1 MICLFN
7 TNKAWG
13 GGEKWHLETARFL
26 HSKRKDVCVV
36 AFPGSELHNRA
47 QKSDI
52 EVFPMTIGN
61 LDFLNP
67 FKINRLKIFFERIKI
82 HTVILNLST
91 DVKCG
96 AISAK
101 KAGVKNIVYRRG
113 TALPVSGSIMNTY
126 IFKKVLT
133 LIVSNSLD
141 IQNKILCN
149 HPYLKNSTKLK
160 IIYNGVKLENYPDV
174 KHELLYKRLVIGNA
188 GRMVDQKKQYFL
200 LELAQRLKEVSV
212 DFEIKIAGD
221 GPLLTNLKLK
231 AKQLKVENHVRF
243 LGFVTDMAN
252 FYKSINLFVIT
263 SEHEGTSNAL
273 IEAMA
278 WSLPV
283 IGFNISSISEMI
295 DDGKNG
301 YLIPYGDITHL
312 SEKVRFLYQNPELIR
327 KMGIQSKRMVNE
339 RFNIDQNRKELF
351 GYLLES

>member
-1 MICLFN
+1 LFN

-26 HSKRKDVCVV
+26 YSKRKDVCIV

-52 EVFPMTIGN
+52 NVFPMTIGN

-67 FKINRLKIFFERIKI
+67 FKINRLKVLFKKRKI

-91 DVKCG
+91 DMKC
-96 AISAK
+96 AAVSAK

-141 IQNKILCN
+141 IQDKILCN
-149 HPYLKNSTKLK
+149 HSYLKNSTKLK
-160 IIYNGVKLENYPDV
+160 VIYNGIKPENYPDL
-174 KHELLYKRLVIGNA
+174 KHEVPYNRLMIGNA

-200 LELAQRLKEVSV
+200 LELAQRLKEASV

-231 AKQLKVENHVRF
+231 AKELKVENHIKF
-243 LGFVTDMAN
+243 LGFVTNMAD
-252 FYKSINLFVIT
+252 FYKSINLFVLT

-283 IGFNISSISEMI
+283 IGFNISSIPEMI

-301 YLIPYGDITHL
+301 YLIPYGDITYL
-312 SEKVRFLYQNPELIR
+312 SEKVRFLRQTPALIS
-327 KMGIQSKRMVNE
+327 KMGIQSKRMVDE
-339 RFNIDQNRKELF
+339 RFNIDRNLKKLF
-351 GYLLES
+351 GYLSES